1 MPMRIGDQIP
11 KFEGATQW
19 LNELQE
25 TADDYVNG
33 HPTLVHFWATSC
45 GVCKENMPK
54 LKALKD
60 KYIDKGLR
68 TVAIH
73 MPRYEA
79 DTNVETVRENIETH
93 CIDDVCAI
101 DNKHKLKDA
110 FLNEQGWVPVYYLF
124 DAEGKLKTRAAGEFG
139 IGVLTTALEKMFSAQ
154 VSKAAASPVSIAPSI
169 KPCQSARCSPAK
181 RTLKCGRCKIG
192 RMPNHCPGR

>member
-1 MPMRIGDQIP
+1 MRIGDAIP
-11 KFEGATQW
+11 TFEGATEW

-25 TADDYVNG
+25 TADDFVKG
-33 HPTLVHFWATSC
+33 APTLVHFWATSC
-45 GVCKENMPK
+45 GICKENMPQLQA
-54 LKALKD
+54 LKAKYKVNGLK
-60 KYIDKGLR
+60 

-79 DTNVETVRENIETH
+79 DTDLEKVKATVQEH

-101 DNKHKLKDA
+101 DNQHKLKHA

-139 IGVLTTALEKMFSAQ
+139 IGVLKNALEKMFRAQ
-154 VSKAAASPVSIAPSI
+154 VNEAAA
-169 KPCQSARCSPAK
+169 
-181 RTLKCGRCKIG
+181 
-192 RMPNHCPGR
+192 